1 MLDIILWIPSIRP
14 SSHDF
19 VVVCHMWLLM
29 VLYYAFMT
37 IWLCVWIMFLFV
49 IKQCMHISEP
59 SESIKLL
66 KYHLLKC
73 STLNCKGNTLAKFE
87 FAQCPC
93 SILCSPMRLS
103 YATYF
108 KSISTKKKIKERLTK
123 KQIVFRWG
131 DGGNIWNLYTV
142 YFGWHNPWCPWFVNE
157 WQ

>member
-66 KYHLLKC
+66 KCHLLKC

-108 KSISTKKKIKERLTK
+108 KSISTIGRTRVFDQGQECEEGDERLLESS
-123 KQIVFRWG
+123 VFPG
-131 DGGNIWNLYTV
+131 E
-142 YFGWHNPWCPWFVNE
+142 VNV
-157 WQ
+157 